1 MDFQVVQFLLFLI
14 AIFIILNTQD
24 FAAAETYN
32 LKNETDRLA
41 LLNVKLQIS
50 DDPSGVL
57 KSWNNS
63 HHHCYWE
70 GVTCNVR
77 RQRVTNLTLGGH
89 NLLGLISAHIGNLS
103 FLKSINLG
111 ENRFYGEIPQEI
123 GRLFRL
129 RNLNLSSNSLSGG
142 IPVNLSQCSKLRYV
156 RIFNN
161 KLVGKIPPEL
171 SSLKKL
177 VHLDFFQNNLMN
189 EIPSSLGNLSSLKVL
204 DLSYNNL
211 ERNLPNE
218 IGSLKNLLV
227 LSLGKNQFS
236 GVIPLS
242 VYNISTLSVVSLTEN
257 LFEGELPSDKG
268 FKMPN
273 LQYFYI
279 GLNQFQGKIPV
290 SIVNSTNLKDFDL
303 SGNKLQ
309 GHVPM
314 NLGNLLSLR
323 ILNLGKNLL
332 GGSTTNTNG
341 DLDFITSLTNCSD
354 LQELTLSYNNFG
366 GILPQSIGN
375 LSLQIQEIGL
385 SLNNISGNIPIS
397 LTRLVNL
404 YSLSMYNNFFTG
416 TIPKDF
422 YKLEHLQV
430 LYLDTNMLNGVV
442 PSTLCNITSLYELF
456 LNINNLE
463 GTLPSC
469 FSEIQSLKT
478 FIIHGNKLSGIV
490 PPAFFGK
497 SFSLTELDLS
507 NNLFIGPLPPEV
519 GKLEYIIS
527 FDVSYNK
534 FSGQIPATLGDCSN
548 LQLLNMQ
555 NNFFTG
561 RIPLKLASL
570 KAIEVLDLSQNKLT
584 GEIPKDLERLQ
595 NLNYLNLTY
604 NNLEGEVPRNGV
616 FGNSSQI
623 ILDGNFR
630 LCGGIPELRLPSC
643 PIPKKTKKNQKLLVI
658 IISIVSSLFAM
669 ILISCMCLYFYRRS
683 RHVKNDSSSM
693 PSVKDNFS
701 RISYHELQR
710 ATEGFSQENVVGTG
724 NFGVVYKGQL
734 DQQGGKLV
742 AVKVLDLKKTGVS
755 KSFKAE
761 CNALKNIRHRNLVS
775 LLTYCS
781 SMDSRGND
789 FKALIYDFMENGSL
803 DMWLH
808 PKTLNES
815 RLRNLNV
822 LSRLNIAIDVA
833 SALQYLHHHCEF
845 VIVHCDLKPSNI
857 LLDNDLTAHV
867 SDFGLA
873 KLLPKTSIASSRN
886 GKSSSIAVKGTIGYV
901 APEYAMGGEAT
912 IQGDVYSYGIL
923 LLEMFTGKRPTDEI
937 FINDLTLRNYVKQ
950 SSTKEG
956 SAEEILDHFLSS
968 RDEEEDRIEVEPHQ
982 HGSTNANFL
991 RGNSYSILEMD
1002 CIFSILKVGLK
1013 CSEISPN
1020 DRMDMNE
1027 VTRQLQHIKDVFLR
1041 TEKKIEHLTIK
1052 QQKHSNL

>member
-1 MDFQVVQFLLFLI
+1 
-14 AIFIILNTQD
+14 
-24 FAAAETYN
+24 
-32 LKNETDRLA
+32 
-41 LLNVKLQIS
+41 
-50 DDPSGVL
+50 
-57 KSWNNS
+57 
-63 HHHCYWE
+63 
-70 GVTCNVR
+70 
-77 RQRVTNLTLGGH
+77 
-89 NLLGLISAHIGNLS
+89 
-103 FLKSINLG
+103 
-111 ENRFYGEIPQEI
+111 
-123 GRLFRL
+123 
-129 RNLNLSSNSLSGG
+129 
-142 IPVNLSQCSKLRYV
+142 
-156 RIFNN
+156 
-161 KLVGKIPPEL
+161 
-171 SSLKKL
+171 
-177 VHLDFFQNNLMN
+177 
-189 EIPSSLGNLSSLKVL
+189 
-204 DLSYNNL
+204 
-211 ERNLPNE
+211 
-218 IGSLKNLLV
+218 
-227 LSLGKNQFS
+227 
-236 GVIPLS
+236 
-242 VYNISTLSVVSLTEN
+242 
-257 LFEGELPSDKG
+257 
-268 FKMPN
+268 
-273 LQYFYI
+273 
-279 GLNQFQGKIPV
+279 
-290 SIVNSTNLKDFDL
+290 
-303 SGNKLQ
+303 
-309 GHVPM
+309 
-314 NLGNLLSLR
+314 
-323 ILNLGKNLL
+323 
-332 GGSTTNTNG
+332 
-341 DLDFITSLTNCSD
+341 
-354 LQELTLSYNNFG
+354 
-366 GILPQSIGN
+366 
-375 LSLQIQEIGL
+375 
-385 SLNNISGNIPIS
+385 
-397 LTRLVNL
+397 
-404 YSLSMYNNFFTG
+404 
-416 TIPKDF
+416 
-422 YKLEHLQV
+422 
-430 LYLDTNMLNGVV
+430 
-442 PSTLCNITSLYELF
+442 
-456 LNINNLE
+456 
-463 GTLPSC
+463 
-469 FSEIQSLKT
+469 
-478 FIIHGNKLSGIV
+478 
-490 PPAFFGK
+490 
-497 SFSLTELDLS
+497 
-507 NNLFIGPLPPEV
+507 
-519 GKLEYIIS
+519 
-527 FDVSYNK
+527 
-534 FSGQIPATLGDCSN
+534 
-548 LQLLNMQ
+548 MQ

-734 DQQGGKLV
+734 DQQG
-742 AVKVLDLKKTGVS
+742 
-755 KSFKAE
+755 
-761 CNALKNIRHRNLVS
+761 VS

-1052 QQKHSNL
+1052 VCNIS